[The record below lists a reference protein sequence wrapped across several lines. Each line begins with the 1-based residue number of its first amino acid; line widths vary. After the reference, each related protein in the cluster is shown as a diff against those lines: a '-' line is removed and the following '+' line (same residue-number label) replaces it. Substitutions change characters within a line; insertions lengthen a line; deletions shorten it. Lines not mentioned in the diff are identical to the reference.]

1 MIQALYIIQGNEDEA
16 EEEGEERE
24 SYERGGDAAFFQKEM
39 RGKETAVAMG
49 KPGYEKESALSD
61 YEDFDEEGED
71 EDFEE
76 EEEIEPG
83 SVRTGAKKRDLKKR
97 DLSGKE
103 GRKKGGRNG
112 R

>member
-1 MIQALYIIQGNEDEA
+1 M
-16 EEEGEERE
+16 
-24 SYERGGDAAFFQKEM
+24 AAGT
-39 RGKETAVAMG
+39 GKSDYG
-49 KPGYEKESALSD
+49 KESALSD
-61 YEDFDEEGED
+61 YEDFDEEGE

-76 EEEIEPG
+76 EEGIGPEAE
-83 SVRTGAKKRDLKKR
+83 KR

>member
-1 MIQALYIIQGNEDEA
+1 
-16 EEEGEERE
+16 
-24 SYERGGDAAFFQKEM
+24 
-39 RGKETAVAMG
+39 MG

-83 SVRTGAKKRDLKKR
+83 SVRTGAKKRDL
-97 DLSGKE
+97 SGKE